1 MSDVVKLGL
10 AFTAMIGSAI
20 GIDYMNRANKSN
32 LINKNLKGYKGIPI
46 SKMSKYFLILL
57 LLISLAVMGMAAMG
71 LGKSTGAINKLQAMR
86 AAQAMPPTPI
96 QAMPPTPAVT
106 AAP

>member
-20 GIDYMNRANKSN
+20 GIDYMNRVNKSN
-32 LINKNLKGYKGIPI
+32 LINQKVKGYKSIPV

-57 LLISLAVMGMAAMG
+57 LLISLAVMGMAGFG

-86 AAQAMPPTPI
+86 AAQAMPPSPVVNSV
-96 QAMPPTPAVT
+96 PK
-106 AAP
+106 